1 MSSTSEVQLYD
12 GIGQAGKPD
21 MRGVE
26 WGATHFTSNLLSKPR
41 PLLVEVG
48 GLYIDWG
55 ESFPNL
61 TPLPICDPSLS
72 YEKMAESGGN
82 ADLMYDQL
90 YGWIP
95 IIDHLHR
102 SNPRATWRKSHV
114 FDYVTLWK
122 RAELYLRNS
131 LKLPRR
137 YSHDDIRFRRAWLGG
152 DVG

>member
-1 MSSTSEVQLYD
+1 M
-12 GIGQAGKPD
+12 
-21 MRGVE
+21 E

-72 YEKMAESGGN
+72 YERMAESGGN
-82 ADLMYDQL
+82 AELMYDQL

-102 SNPRATWRKSHV
+102 SN
-114 FDYVTLWK
+114 
-122 RAELYLRNS
+122 
-131 LKLPRR
+131 
-137 YSHDDIRFRRAWLGG
+137 
-152 DVG
+152 